1 MSENK
6 TANNKSAVKSKPVK
20 AAAAVKS
27 APAVK
32 SAKGAKAAENSSGSS
47 VLNALLWLAAIVL
60 VGGAV
65 VGNWY
70 YTSRV
75 VIDESSF
82 DRFIRV
88 AIVIAVIAVGL
99 GVTLFTTKGRA
110 LLNFGREAYVELRKV
125 VWPTRQEAL
134 QTTFIVFIAV
144 CVVSLFLYLC
154 DIVFLQLVRYIT
166 I

>member
-6 TANNKSAVKSKPVK
+6 TNKAQPVQKSKVELKSAK
-20 AAAAVKS
+20 AAAKS
-27 APAVK
+27 VP
-32 SAKGAKAAENSSGSS
+32 AKGAKAKAPEATAVNPA
-47 VLNALLWLAAIVL
+47 LNALLWLVAVVL
-60 VGGAV
+60 VAGAI

-70 YTSRV
+70 YTQHV

-88 AIVIAVIAVGL
+88 AIVIAVIIIGL
-99 GVTLFTTKGRA
+99 GVTLFTVKGRS
-110 LLNFGREAYVELRKV
+110 LLNFGRESYVELRKV
-125 VWPTRQEAL
+125 VWPTRQEAV

-154 DIVFLQLVRYIT
+154 DVVFLQLVRYIT
-166 I
+166 L